1 MPRSQFD
8 LPWFHAVD
16 LLPCSQELHLES
28 LMGIHGTLN
37 TMSVSDLLQFLA
49 AGHKTGT
56 LKFGRGDIIKQIYL
70 EGGLIVGSNSNDPRE
85 YLGQVLLHYGKIEE
99 SQLQAAM
106 EIQRQSGGKLGMI
119 LSSRGFVTK
128 DDVVEI
134 LRTRTLEIIYDLF
147 IWDEAHFEFFDN
159 EPLPEDL
166 IRVSVDA
173 TSVIMDGIY
182 RIDEWSRY
190 RAVIPSDRTFF
201 ELNPG
206 WTQSLNTSEE
216 IRRVLYH
223 VERRLTA
230 AEICY
235 NMHTSLFHACALLFD
250 LIRKDFIKVAGE
262 APAPAAEA
270 AADLSALKLP
280 KTVPDLLNLARAEL
294 KENNAE
300 NALAIIHSA
309 LEQEP
314 KNTAAHHLR
323 EEAEKKFVTQ
333 TFHNGFSPR
342 SVAKILVAPEQL
354 EHERLGPQEGFVLS
368 RINGES
374 DIESILAICP
384 FREAD
389 SLRMIRKLLDSGIIG
404 I

>member
-1 MPRSQFD
+1 
-8 LPWFHAVD
+8 
-16 LLPCSQELHLES
+16 
-28 LMGIHGTLN
+28 MGIHGTLN

-106 EIQRQSGGKLGMI
+106 EIQRHSGGKLGMI

-159 EPLPEDL
+159 EPLPDDL

-389 SLRMIRKLLDSGIIG
+389 SLRMIKKLLDSGIIG

>member
-1 MPRSQFD
+1 
-8 LPWFHAVD
+8 
-16 LLPCSQELHLES
+16 
-28 LMGIHGTLN
+28 MGIHGTLN

-49 AGHKTGT
+49 AGRKTGT

-119 LSSRGFVTK
+119 LSSRGFVSQ
-128 DDVVEI
+128 DDVAEV

-159 EPLPEDL
+159 ERLPDDL
-166 IRVSVDA
+166 IRVSVEA

-190 RAVIPSDRTFF
+190 RAVIPSERTFF

-206 WTQSLNTSEE
+206 WTQSLNASEE
-216 IRRVLYH
+216 TRRVLYH
-223 VERRLTA
+223 VEKRLTA

-250 LIRKDFIKVAGE
+250 LVRKDFIKVAGE

-270 AADLSALKLP
+270 SADLSALKLP

-314 KNTAAHHLR
+314 KNIAAHRLR
-323 EEAEKKFVTQ
+323 EEAEKEFVTHAFQ
-333 TFHNGFSPR
+333 NGFTPR
-342 SVAKILVAPEQL
+342 SVAKILVAREQL

-374 DIESILAICP
+374 DIESILSVCP

-389 SLRMIRKLLDSGIIG
+389 SLRMIKKLLDGGIIG
-404 I
+404 IK